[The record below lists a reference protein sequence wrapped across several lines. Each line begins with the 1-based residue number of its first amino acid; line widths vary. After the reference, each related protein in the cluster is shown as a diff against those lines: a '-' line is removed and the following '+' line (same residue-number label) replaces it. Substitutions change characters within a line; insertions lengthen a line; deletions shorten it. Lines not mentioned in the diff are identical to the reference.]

1 VQIEAVGKPIQAPPR
16 PFLKWP
22 GGKRQLL
29 PELLQAVA
37 SAGKFKRY
45 FEPFLGGGALFF
57 ELARAGRLQRG
68 AFLSDINPGLMDA
81 YRGVRDDVETVV
93 RLLHEHKHAHSEA
106 HFYRVRAQ
114 VPATLAERAAR
125 IIYLNRTCFN
135 GLYRENSKGQFNTP
149 FGRYR
154 TPLICDEENLRAVA
168 AALRSVDIGASG
180 FVEAVAPARA
190 GDLVYFDPPYAPL
203 SKTSDFTAYS
213 KGGFGAADHEL
224 LAAVF
229 ADLAQR
235 GVKLMLSN
243 SLTPG
248 TNTLY
253 EGFNLYRVQA
263 RRSINSKSDR
273 RGEIAEVLVTNFP
286 LADSAAGAPASS
298 RAELISGASRSFE
311 KTLARQWLRGNGYAD
326 VAALIDEVTA
336 EWHATGRGTRRNWWA
351 VLAGGRGGKPCAV
364 AGRVFPVLRAA
375 QIRQGLPVTDNAL
388 CRDPL
393 EKPPLCRVPGRRTA
407 G

>member
-1 VQIEAVGKPIQAPPR
+1 MGQLRQAPPR

-68 AFLSDINPGLMDA
+68 ACLSDINATLMDT
-81 YRGVRDDVETVV
+81 YRGVRDDVESII
-93 RLLHEHKHAHSEA
+93 RLLLQHKRDHSEA
-106 HFYRVRAQ
+106 HFYQVRAQ
-114 VPATLAERAAR
+114 LPETLAERAAR

-154 TPLICDEENLRAVA
+154 NPLICDDENLRCVAGALCGVEIAATEFAAAVA
-168 AALRSVDIGASG
+168 R
-180 FVEAVAPARA
+180 ARP

-203 SKTSDFTAYS
+203 SKTAYFTDYS
-213 KGGFGAADHEL
+213 REGFGAADHAL
-224 LAAVF
+224 LAATF
-229 ADLAQR
+229 AELAER
-235 GVKLMLSN
+235 GVKVMLSN
-243 SLTPG
+243 SLTPM
-248 TNTLY
+248 TLELY
-253 EGFNLYRVQA
+253 KDFNLYRVQA

-273 RGEIAEVLVTNFP
+273 RGEIGEVLVTSFP
-286 LADSAAGAPASS
+286 LEVTAQDGSTSG
-298 RAELISGASRSFE
+298 RAEMISGASRTYE
-311 KTLARQWLRGNGYAD
+311 KTLARQWLQDNGYQD

-336 EWHATGRGTRRNWWA
+336 EWQATQRGTRRNWWA
-351 VLAGGRGGKPCAV
+351 VLAGGQGGKPRCI
-364 AGRVFPVLRAA
+364 AGKVFPVLRAA

-388 CRDPL
+388 CRNPL
-393 EKPPLCRVPGRRTA
+393 EKPPLSRAPGRRA
-407 G
+407 GG